1 MLEIIIIIAGILL
14 DQITKIVASSV
25 LPGLPSGSY
34 PLIQGVFHFT
44 YLENRGAAFG
54 MLEGMLPVFVV
65 VMIVAGAAIG
75 YMLFFK
81 HKSLD
86 IWTRV
91 ALALILTGA
100 VGNFIDRI
108 ALGYVRDFLHF
119 ALINFAVFNM
129 ADACIT
135 VGTILFAVYVL
146 FIADKKSKKAFQ
158 EYSERAT
165 EAAPCCRRGIYDPD
179 CALCNEESCE
189 WRVKESA
196 ERQSA
201 EPDGDA

>member
-14 DQITKIVASSV
+14 DQVTKIIASSV
-25 LPGLPSGSY
+25 LPSLPGGSY

-81 HKSLD
+81 RKSLD

-91 ALALILTGA
+91 ALALILAGA
-100 VGNFIDRI
+100 VGNFIDRV

-119 ALINFAVFNM
+119 ALINFAVFNL

-135 VGTILFAVYVL
+135 VGTAVFAVYVL
-146 FIADKKSKKAFQ
+146 FIADKKSKKALQ
-158 EYSERAT
+158 EYNERAF

-179 CALCNEESCE
+179 CALCTEESCE
-189 WRVKESA
+189 WRAKPHS
-196 ERQSA
+196 ERQS
-201 EPDGDA
+201 DSDA